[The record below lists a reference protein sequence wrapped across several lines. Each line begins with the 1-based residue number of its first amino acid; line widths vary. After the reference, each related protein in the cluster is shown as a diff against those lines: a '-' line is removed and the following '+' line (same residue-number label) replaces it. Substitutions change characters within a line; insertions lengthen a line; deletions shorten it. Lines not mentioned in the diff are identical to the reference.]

1 MCQIEGPDRSA
12 WTLPYI
18 VTVNNE
24 HPFGMYVS
32 YPKAFDGE
40 RDEFDNRLKWYATTT
55 TKDVILSA
63 EVSML
68 WYPLVS
74 HRCRGRR
81 CEPPRGFPRGEG

>member
-1 MCQIEGPDRSA
+1 MRGAVCQIEGPERSA

-40 RDEFDNRLKWYATTT
+40 RDEDDNRLKWYATTT
-55 TKDVILSA
+55 TKDIILSA
-63 EVSML
+63 EVSM
-68 WYPLVS
+68 W
-74 HRCRGRR
+74 
-81 CEPPRGFPRGEG
+81 